1 MSKIPAHNL
10 ETKVTKKKEEKA
22 CTTGNKQ
29 LSDKK
34 EVCSKV
40 KQFLLEEE
48 ARGSRRRELL
58 YNGQMMTELEMFIEK
73 KNAEIKKLNENVKR
87 KQCEISLL
95 QDVSDKEK
103 KISEE
108 SSTGLELN
116 AMEAKT
122 ILENKAKL
130 ECRNRALK
138 EELVKEIKI
147 LQSEDAGSEELLNKY
162 KRFRNLISR
171 LSSRECQEAQRTEK
185 KDGQNSELEKTAV
198 CKKPKF
204 LTWKYCIDSIRV
216 VHQIEELE
224 NQNLFLMENLTEK
237 SEFMG
242 ETIEFITNVLEEE
255 ERTQTLKVNSMKSK
269 CAIERRIADIVKKK
283 VQLHNLSTTVDQD
296 VLLETLRKK
305 VSEVHSCFADEELT
319 TNSTLEK
326 LAFIE
331 NHMTMLLE
339 KHEKIPKD
347 EIKTL
352 WHIKENE
359 KRRRWREEK
368 LRLETEKREEK
379 MRRHAELAMTEPKK
393 ITGRKLMPRCM
404 PVVRPKTKAIVEDTP
419 NPEDDLYEDL
429 FS

>member
-10 ETKVTKKKEEKA
+10 AGMMTKKEEKA

-58 YNGQMMTELEMFIEK
+58 HNGQMMTELEMVIEK
-73 KNAEIKKLNENVKR
+73 KNADIKKLNEKIKR
-87 KQCEISLL
+87 KQSEMSLL

-108 SSTGLELN
+108 SSTGLKLN
-116 AMEAKT
+116 AIQAKT

-138 EELVKEIKI
+138 GELVKEIKI
-147 LQSEDAGSEELLNKY
+147 LQSDDAGSEELLNKY

-185 KDGQNSELEKTAV
+185 KDGQNSELEKTSV

-339 KHEKIPKD
+339 KLEKIPKD

-359 KRRRWREEK
+359 KRSRWREEK
-368 LRLETEKREEK
+368 LRQETEKREEK
-379 MRRHAELAMTEPKK
+379 IRRRAELAMTEPKR
-393 ITGRKLMPRCM
+393 ITGRKLMPRHM

-419 NPEDDLYEDL
+419 KPEDDLYEDL

>member
-1 MSKIPAHNL
+1 MSKTSAHTL
-10 ETKVTKKKEEKA
+10 VGMMTKKKEEKA
-22 CTTGNKQ
+22 CTTGNK

-58 YNGQMMTELEMFIEK
+58 YNGQMMTELEMVIEK
-73 KNAEIKKLNENVKR
+73 KNADIKKLNENVKR
-87 KQCEISLL
+87 KQCEMSLL
-95 QDVSDKEK
+95 QDVIDKEK

-108 SSTGLELN
+108 SSTGLKLN

-138 EELVKEIKI
+138 EELVKEITI
-147 LQSEDAGSEELLNKY
+147 LQREDAGSEELLNKY

-171 LSSRECQEAQRTEK
+171 LSSRVGQEAQRTEK

-216 VHQIEELE
+216 VHQIEDLE

-242 ETIEFITNVLEEE
+242 ETIEFITKVLEEE
-255 ERTQTLKVNSMKSK
+255 ERTQILKVNSMKSK

-379 MRRHAELAMTEPKK
+379 MRRRAELAMTEPKK
-393 ITGRKLMPRCM
+393 ITGRKLMPRYM

-419 NPEDDLYEDL
+419 KPEEDLYEDL

>member
-10 ETKVTKKKEEKA
+10 AGMMTKKEEKA

-58 YNGQMMTELEMFIEK
+58 HNGQMMTELEMVIEK
-73 KNAEIKKLNENVKR
+73 KNADIKKLNEKIKR
-87 KQCEISLL
+87 KQSEMSLL

-108 SSTGLELN
+108 SSTGLKLN
-116 AMEAKT
+116 AIQAKT

-138 EELVKEIKI
+138 GELVKEIKI
-147 LQSEDAGSEELLNKY
+147 LQSDDAGSEELLNKY

-185 KDGQNSELEKTAV
+185 KDGQNSELEKTSV

-339 KHEKIPKD
+339 KLEKIPKD

-359 KRRRWREEK
+359 KRSRWREEK
-368 LRLETEKREEK
+368 LRQETEKREEK
-379 MRRHAELAMTEPKK
+379 IRRRAELAMTEPK
-393 ITGRKLMPRCM
+393 R
-404 PVVRPKTKAIVEDTP
+404 IVMHKP
-419 NPEDDLYEDL
+419 L
-429 FS
+429 FILLCLFTQGY

>member
-10 ETKVTKKKEEKA
+10 AGMMTKKEEKA

-58 YNGQMMTELEMFIEK
+58 HNGQMMTELEMVIEK
-73 KNAEIKKLNENVKR
+73 KNADIKKLNEKIKR
-87 KQCEISLL
+87 KQSEMSLL

-108 SSTGLELN
+108 SSTGLKLN
-116 AMEAKT
+116 AIQAKT

-138 EELVKEIKI
+138 GELVKEIKI
-147 LQSEDAGSEELLNKY
+147 LQSDDAGSEELLNKY

-185 KDGQNSELEKTAV
+185 KDGQNSELEKTSV

-204 LTWKYCIDSIRV
+204 LTW
-216 VHQIEELE
+216 
-224 NQNLFLMENLTEK
+224 
-237 SEFMG
+237 
-242 ETIEFITNVLEEE
+242 EEE

-339 KHEKIPKD
+339 KLEKIPKD

-359 KRRRWREEK
+359 KRSRWREEK
-368 LRLETEKREEK
+368 LRQETEKREEK
-379 MRRHAELAMTEPKK
+379 IRRRAELAMTEPKR
-393 ITGRKLMPRCM
+393 ITGRKLMPRHM

-419 NPEDDLYEDL
+419 KPEDDLYEDL